1 MVMADIDELKKKLE
15 DGWIKGEPYVF
26 VSYASKDKEKVYE
39 FVYELRKRGIN
50 VYIDIELQENISK
63 NWLQNIKERL
73 YDVDC
78 VAMISFLSLDYF
90 RSYACLIEQL
100 VTRSEDLKME
110 KGKYLEN
117 FYIAL
122 DDNMST
128 IQKMEDAVYNN
139 TVAKESQSMAIKMV
153 PEEVNVLKDVMED
166 NIAVKSKLKKDVRST
181 IDSLNT
187 AHRVAISMLSYI
199 FKESSYSIQKYG
211 TAGDC
216 AQLMY
221 NNFTNDKNDKINID
235 VLEKLKE
242 KYNNALSFTTASS
255 STESQNRASTSAVQ
269 DNTAEAD
276 IENDRTSD
284 NIQSTEYSNVA
295 NNNDTNSDE
304 INSNDIIGD
313 ENSTSIDS
321 VATDDFATS
330 TDNINTTDNTRTRQA
345 TSTGDI
351 RFTLYGKEYEL
362 NQSDMMLTFFAHVLN
377 KHQDIVDEL
386 HSYNGMTCV
395 SDVDYSLPKN
405 RKADMPTYF
414 RSCEFFEFANGS
426 HICVG
431 TSYSVVDKLKK
442 MALLLNI
449 CGESPE
455 IFSSEQVELP
465 AVKVR
470 GGSSAVGKGSGALVK
485 FSVYGNKYEQN
496 QTDMLGTIC
505 SSVIAKH
512 PDKLEEAADALL
524 CLDVKDYTDVAKE
537 DRPVYFSSMN
547 KYEVN
552 GTAYSVGGSFGM
564 KEKLKMIARL
574 LIMCDESKD
583 IIDIEDYEIPD
594 VKIKAAAGT
603 KKKINYFD

>member
-1 MVMADIDELKKKLE
+1 MADIDELKKKLE

-26 VSYASKDKEKVYE
+26 VSYASKDKEKVYD

-78 VAMISFLSLDYF
+78 VAMISFLSISYF

-110 KGKYLEN
+110 KGRYLEN

-128 IQKMEDAVYNN
+128 IQKMEDAVYDN

-181 IDSLNT
+181 IDGLNT

-242 KYNNALSFTTASS
+242 KYNNDS
-255 STESQNRASTSAVQ
+255 V
-269 DNTAEAD
+269 AD
-276 IENDRTSD
+276 KN
-284 NIQSTEYSNVA
+284 NIA
-295 NNNDTNSDE
+295 
-304 INSNDIIGD
+304 
-313 ENSTSIDS
+313 IDS
-321 VATDDFATS
+321 VAADDSVTAVDNTNI
-330 TDNINTTDNTRTRQA
+330 TDNTSITDNTNITDNTSITDSTHIKDNTRTRQA

-351 RFTLYGKEYEL
+351 RFMLYGKEYEL

-386 HSYNGMTCV
+386 PSYNGMTCV

-470 GGSSAVGKGSGALVK
+470 GGSSVSGKGSGALVK

-505 SSVIAKH
+505 SSVITKH

-547 KYEVN
+547 RYEVN

-594 VKIKAAAGT
+594 VKVKAAAGT

>member
-1 MVMADIDELKKKLE
+1 MADIDELKKKLE

-78 VAMISFLSLDYF
+78 VAMISFLSFNYF

-181 IDSLNT
+181 IDGLNT

-594 VKIKAAAGT
+594 VKIKAAGA

>member
-1 MVMADIDELKKKLE
+1 MADIDELKKKLE

-78 VAMISFLSLDYF
+78 VAMISFLSLNYF

-235 VLEKLKE
+235 VLEELKE
-242 KYNNALSFTTASS
+242 KYNNDS
-255 STESQNRASTSAVQ
+255 V
-269 DNTAEAD
+269 AD
-276 IENDRTSD
+276 KN
-284 NIQSTEYSNVA
+284 NIA
-295 NNNDTNSDE
+295 
-304 INSNDIIGD
+304 
-313 ENSTSIDS
+313 IDS
-321 VATDDFATS
+321 VAADDSVTAVDNTNI
-330 TDNINTTDNTRTRQA
+330 TDNTSITDNTHITDNTRTRQA

-386 HSYNGMTCV
+386 PSYNGMTCV

-470 GGSSAVGKGSGALVK
+470 GGSSVSGKGSGSLVK

-524 CLDVKDYTDVAKE
+524 CIDVKDYTDVAKE

-547 KYEVN
+547 RYEVN

-594 VKIKAAAGT
+594 VKVKAAAGT

>member
-1 MVMADIDELKKKLE
+1 MADIDELKKKLE

-78 VAMISFLSLDYF
+78 VAMISFLSLNYF

-110 KGKYLEN
+110 KGRYLEN

-128 IQKMEDAVYNN
+128 IQKMEDAVYDN

-221 NNFTNDKNDKINID
+221 NNFTNDKNDKINIA
-235 VLEKLKE
+235 VLEGLKE
-242 KYNNALSFTTASS
+242 KY
-255 STESQNRASTSAVQ
+255 
-269 DNTAEAD
+269 
-276 IENDRTSD
+276 I
-284 NIQSTEYSNVA
+284 
-295 NNNDTNSDE
+295 
-304 INSNDIIGD
+304 NDIIGD
-313 ENSTSIDS
+313 ENNTAIDS
-321 VATDDFATS
+321 VATDDLATS
-330 TDNINTTDNTRTRQA
+330 TDNINTTDNSRTRQA

-386 HSYNGMTCV
+386 PSYNGMTCV

-505 SSVIAKH
+505 SSVITKH
-512 PDKLEEAADALL
+512 PDKLEEAADVLL

-547 KYEVN
+547 RYEVN

>member
-1 MVMADIDELKKKLE
+1 MADIDELKKKLE

-26 VSYASKDKEKVYE
+26 VSYASKDKEKVYD

-78 VAMISFLSLDYF
+78 VAMISFLSISYF

-110 KGKYLEN
+110 KGRYLEN

-128 IQKMEDAVYNN
+128 IQKMEDAVYDN
-139 TVAKESQSMAIKMV
+139 TVAKESQSMAIKIV

-181 IDSLNT
+181 IDGLNT

-242 KYNNALSFTTASS
+242 KYNNDS
-255 STESQNRASTSAVQ
+255 V
-269 DNTAEAD
+269 AD
-276 IENDRTSD
+276 KN
-284 NIQSTEYSNVA
+284 NIA
-295 NNNDTNSDE
+295 
-304 INSNDIIGD
+304 
-313 ENSTSIDS
+313 IDS
-321 VATDDFATS
+321 VAADDSVTAVDNTNI
-330 TDNINTTDNTRTRQA
+330 TDNTSITDNTNITDNTSITDSTHIKDNTRTRQA

-351 RFTLYGKEYEL
+351 RFMLYGKEYEL

-386 HSYNGMTCV
+386 PSYNGMTCV

-470 GGSSAVGKGSGALVK
+470 GGSSVSGKGSGALVK

-505 SSVIAKH
+505 SSVITKH

-547 KYEVN
+547 RYEVN

-594 VKIKAAAGT
+594 VKVKAAAGT

>member
-1 MVMADIDELKKKLE
+1 MADIDELKKKLE

-78 VAMISFLSLDYF
+78 VAMISFLSLNYF

-128 IQKMEDAVYNN
+128 IQKMEDAVYDN

-181 IDSLNT
+181 IDGLNT

-235 VLEKLKE
+235 VLEELKE
-242 KYNNALSFTTASS
+242 KYNN
-255 STESQNRASTSAVQ
+255 
-269 DNTAEAD
+269 
-276 IENDRTSD
+276 
-284 NIQSTEYSNVA
+284 
-295 NNNDTNSDE
+295 
-304 INSNDIIGD
+304 
-313 ENSTSIDS
+313 DS
-321 VATDDFATS
+321 VAADDSVTAVDNTNI
-330 TDNINTTDNTRTRQA
+330 TDNTSITDNTNITDNTSITDNTHITDNTRTRQA

-386 HSYNGMTCV
+386 PSYNGMTCV

-470 GGSSAVGKGSGALVK
+470 GGSSVSGKGSGSLVK

-524 CLDVKDYTDVAKE
+524 CIDVKDYTDVAKE

-547 KYEVN
+547 RYEVN

-594 VKIKAAAGT
+594 VKVKTAAGT

>member
-1 MVMADIDELKKKLE
+1 MVDIDELKKKLE

-78 VAMISFLSLDYF
+78 VAMISFLSLNYF

-128 IQKMEDAVYNN
+128 IQKMEDAVYNS

-221 NNFTNDKNDKINID
+221 NNFTNDKNDKINIA
-235 VLEKLKE
+235 VLEGLKE
-242 KYNNALSFTTASS
+242 KY
-255 STESQNRASTSAVQ
+255 
-269 DNTAEAD
+269 
-276 IENDRTSD
+276 I
-284 NIQSTEYSNVA
+284 
-295 NNNDTNSDE
+295 
-304 INSNDIIGD
+304 NDIIGD
-313 ENSTSIDS
+313 ENNTAIDS
-321 VATDDFATS
+321 VATDDLATS
-330 TDNINTTDNTRTRQA
+330 TDNINTTDNSRTRQA

-386 HSYNGMTCV
+386 PSHNGMNCV
-395 SDVDYSLPKN
+395 SDVDYSLSEN

-470 GGSSAVGKGSGALVK
+470 GGSSAGGKGRGALVK
-485 FSVYGNKYEQN
+485 FSVYGNEYAQN

-512 PDKLEEAADALL
+512 PDKLEEAADVLL
-524 CLDVKDYTDVAKE
+524 CLDVKDYTDVEKE

-547 KYEVN
+547 RYEVN

-594 VKIKAAAGT
+594 VKIKVAGA

>member
-1 MVMADIDELKKKLE
+1 MADIDELKKKLE

-181 IDSLNT
+181 IDGLNT

-221 NNFTNDKNDKINID
+221 NNFTNDKNDKINIA
-235 VLEKLKE
+235 VLEELKE
-242 KYNNALSFTTASS
+242 KYINASSFTTASS
-255 STESQNRASTSAVQ
+255 STESQNSALISVVQ
-269 DNTAEAD
+269 D
-276 IENDRTSD
+276 
-284 NIQSTEYSNVA
+284 
-295 NNNDTNSDE
+295 NDTNSNE
-304 INSNDIIGD
+304 IDSNDIIGD
-313 ENSTSIDS
+313 ENSTSTDS
-321 VATDDFATS
+321 VATDNFATS
-330 TDNINTTDNTRTRQA
+330 TDNINTTDNSRIRQA

-386 HSYNGMTCV
+386 PSYNGMNCV
-395 SDVDYSLPKN
+395 SDVDYSLSEN

-470 GGSSAVGKGSGALVK
+470 GGSSAGGKGSGALVK
-485 FSVYGNKYEQN
+485 FSVYGNEYAQN

-594 VKIKAAAGT
+594 VKIKAAGA

>member
-1 MVMADIDELKKKLE
+1 MADIDELKKKLE

-26 VSYASKDKEKVYE
+26 VSYASKDKEKVYD

-78 VAMISFLSLDYF
+78 VAMISFLSISYF

-110 KGKYLEN
+110 KGRYLEN

-128 IQKMEDAVYNN
+128 IQKMEDAVYDN

-181 IDSLNT
+181 IDGLNT

-242 KYNNALSFTTASS
+242 KYNNDS
-255 STESQNRASTSAVQ
+255 V
-269 DNTAEAD
+269 AD
-276 IENDRTSD
+276 KN
-284 NIQSTEYSNVA
+284 NIA
-295 NNNDTNSDE
+295 
-304 INSNDIIGD
+304 
-313 ENSTSIDS
+313 IDS
-321 VATDDFATS
+321 VAADDSVTAVDNTNI
-330 TDNINTTDNTRTRQA
+330 TDNTSITDSTHIKDNTRTRQA

-351 RFTLYGKEYEL
+351 RFMLYGKEYEL

-386 HSYNGMTCV
+386 PSYNGMTCV

-505 SSVIAKH
+505 SSVITKH

-547 KYEVN
+547 RYEVN

-594 VKIKAAAGT
+594 VKVKAAAGT

>member
-1 MVMADIDELKKKLE
+1 MADIDELKKKLE

-26 VSYASKDKEKVYE
+26 VSYASKDKEKVYD

-78 VAMISFLSLDYF
+78 VAMISFLSISYF

-110 KGKYLEN
+110 KGRYLEN

-128 IQKMEDAVYNN
+128 IQKMEDAVYDN

-181 IDSLNT
+181 IDGLNT

-242 KYNNALSFTTASS
+242 KYNNDS
-255 STESQNRASTSAVQ
+255 V
-269 DNTAEAD
+269 AD
-276 IENDRTSD
+276 KN
-284 NIQSTEYSNVA
+284 NIA
-295 NNNDTNSDE
+295 
-304 INSNDIIGD
+304 
-313 ENSTSIDS
+313 IDS
-321 VATDDFATS
+321 VAADDSVTAV
-330 TDNINTTDNTRTRQA
+330 DNTNITDNTRTRQA

-386 HSYNGMTCV
+386 PSYNGMTCV

-465 AVKVR
+465 VVKVR
-470 GGSSAVGKGSGALVK
+470 GGSSVSGKGSGALVK

-505 SSVIAKH
+505 SSVITKH

-524 CLDVKDYTDVAKE
+524 CIDVKDYTDVAKE

-547 KYEVN
+547 RYEVN

-594 VKIKAAAGT
+594 VKVKAAAGT

>member
-1 MVMADIDELKKKLE
+1 MADIDELKKKLE

-78 VAMISFLSLDYF
+78 VAMISFLSLNYF

-110 KGKYLEN
+110 KGRYLEN

-235 VLEKLKE
+235 VLEELKE
-242 KYNNALSFTTASS
+242 KYNNALSFTTAAS

-330 TDNINTTDNTRTRQA
+330 TDNINTTDNSRTRQA

-351 RFTLYGKEYEL
+351 RFMLYGKEYEL

-386 HSYNGMTCV
+386 PSYNGMNCV

-594 VKIKAAAGT
+594 VKIKAAGA

>member
-1 MVMADIDELKKKLE
+1 MADIDELKKKLE

-26 VSYASKDKEKVYE
+26 VSYASKDKEKVYD

-78 VAMISFLSLDYF
+78 VAMISFLSLNYF

-181 IDSLNT
+181 IDGLNT

-235 VLEKLKE
+235 VLEGLKE
-242 KYNNALSFTTASS
+242 KYINASSFTTASS
-255 STESQNRASTSAVQ
+255 STESQNSALISVVQ
-269 DNTAEAD
+269 D
-276 IENDRTSD
+276 
-284 NIQSTEYSNVA
+284 
-295 NNNDTNSDE
+295 NDTNSNEIYSDE
-304 INSNDIIGD
+304 IDSNDIIGD
-313 ENSTSIDS
+313 ENSTSTDS

-351 RFTLYGKEYEL
+351 RFMLYGKEYEL

-386 HSYNGMTCV
+386 PSYNGMTCV
-395 SDVDYSLPKN
+395 SDVDYSIPKN

-505 SSVIAKH
+505 SSVITKH

-594 VKIKAAAGT
+594 VKIKAAGA

>member
-1 MVMADIDELKKKLE
+1 MAYIDELKKKLE

-78 VAMISFLSLDYF
+78 VAMISFLSLNYF

-181 IDSLNT
+181 IDGLNT

-221 NNFTNDKNDKINID
+221 NNFTNDKNDKINIA
-235 VLEKLKE
+235 VLEELKE
-242 KYNNALSFTTASS
+242 KYNNALSFTTAAS
-255 STESQNRASTSAVQ
+255 STESQNRASTSVVQ

-313 ENSTSIDS
+313 ENNTAIDS
-321 VATDDFATS
+321 VATDDLATS
-330 TDNINTTDNTRTRQA
+330 TDNINTTDNSRTRQA

-386 HSYNGMTCV
+386 PSYNGMNCV
-395 SDVDYSLPKN
+395 SDVDYSLSEN

-470 GGSSAVGKGSGALVK
+470 GGSSAGGKGSGALVK
-485 FSVYGNKYEQN
+485 FSVYGNEYAQN

-537 DRPVYFSSMN
+537 DRLVYFSSMN

-594 VKIKAAAGT
+594 VKIKAAGA

>member
-1 MVMADIDELKKKLE
+1 MADIDELKKKLE

-26 VSYASKDKEKVYE
+26 VSYASKDKEKVYD

-78 VAMISFLSLDYF
+78 VAMISFLSISYF

-110 KGKYLEN
+110 KGRYLEN

-128 IQKMEDAVYNN
+128 IQKMEDAVYDN

-181 IDSLNT
+181 IDGLNT

-242 KYNNALSFTTASS
+242 KYNNDS
-255 STESQNRASTSAVQ
+255 V
-269 DNTAEAD
+269 AD
-276 IENDRTSD
+276 KN
-284 NIQSTEYSNVA
+284 NIA
-295 NNNDTNSDE
+295 
-304 INSNDIIGD
+304 
-313 ENSTSIDS
+313 IDS
-321 VATDDFATS
+321 VAADDSVTAVDNTNI
-330 TDNINTTDNTRTRQA
+330 TDNTSITDSTHIKDNTRTRQA

-351 RFTLYGKEYEL
+351 RFMLYGKEYEL

-386 HSYNGMTCV
+386 PSYNGMTCV

-524 CLDVKDYTDVAKE
+524 CIDVKDYIDVAKE

-547 KYEVN
+547 RYEVN

-594 VKIKAAAGT
+594 VKVKAAAGT

>member
-1 MVMADIDELKKKLE
+1 MADIDELKKKLE

-78 VAMISFLSLDYF
+78 VAMISFLSLNYF

-128 IQKMEDAVYNN
+128 IQKMEDAVYDN

-181 IDSLNT
+181 IDGLNT

-235 VLEKLKE
+235 VLEELKE
-242 KYNNALSFTTASS
+242 KYNNALSFTTAAS
-255 STESQNRASTSAVQ
+255 STESQNRALISVVQ
-269 DNTAEAD
+269 D
-276 IENDRTSD
+276 
-284 NIQSTEYSNVA
+284 
-295 NNNDTNSDE
+295 NDTNSNE
-304 INSNDIIGD
+304 IDSNDIIGD
-313 ENSTSIDS
+313 ENNTAIDS
-321 VATDDFATS
+321 VATDDLATS
-330 TDNINTTDNTRTRQA
+330 TDNINTTDNSRTRQA

-386 HSYNGMTCV
+386 PSYNGMNCV
-395 SDVDYSLPKN
+395 SDVDYSLSEN

-470 GGSSAVGKGSGALVK
+470 GGSSAGGKGSGALVK
-485 FSVYGNKYEQN
+485 FSVYGNEYAQN

-524 CLDVKDYTDVAKE
+524 CIDVKDYTDVAKE
-537 DRPVYFSSMN
+537 DRPVYFSLMN
-547 KYEVN
+547 RYEVN

-564 KEKLKMIARL
+564 KEKLKMIAKL

-594 VKIKAAAGT
+594 VKVKAAAGT

>member
-1 MVMADIDELKKKLE
+1 MADIDELKKKLE

-26 VSYASKDKEKVYE
+26 VSYASKDKEKVYD

-78 VAMISFLSLDYF
+78 VAMISFLSISYF

-110 KGKYLEN
+110 KGRYLEN

-128 IQKMEDAVYNN
+128 IQKMEDAVYDN

-181 IDSLNT
+181 IDGLNT
-187 AHRVAISMLSYI
+187 AHRVEISMLSYI

-242 KYNNALSFTTASS
+242 KYNNDS
-255 STESQNRASTSAVQ
+255 V
-269 DNTAEAD
+269 AD
-276 IENDRTSD
+276 KN
-284 NIQSTEYSNVA
+284 NIA
-295 NNNDTNSDE
+295 
-304 INSNDIIGD
+304 
-313 ENSTSIDS
+313 IDS
-321 VATDDFATS
+321 VAADDSVTAV
-330 TDNINTTDNTRTRQA
+330 DNTNITDNTRTRQA

-386 HSYNGMTCV
+386 PSYNGMTCV

-465 AVKVR
+465 VVKVR
-470 GGSSAVGKGSGALVK
+470 GGSSVSGKGSGALVK

-505 SSVIAKH
+505 SSVITKH

-547 KYEVN
+547 RYEVN

-594 VKIKAAAGT
+594 VKVKAAAGT

>member
-1 MVMADIDELKKKLE
+1 MADIDELKKKLE

-78 VAMISFLSLDYF
+78 VAMISFLSLNYF

-128 IQKMEDAVYNN
+128 IQRMEDAVYDN

-181 IDSLNT
+181 IDGLNT

-235 VLEKLKE
+235 VLEELKE
-242 KYNNALSFTTASS
+242 KYNN
-255 STESQNRASTSAVQ
+255 
-269 DNTAEAD
+269 
-276 IENDRTSD
+276 
-284 NIQSTEYSNVA
+284 
-295 NNNDTNSDE
+295 
-304 INSNDIIGD
+304 
-313 ENSTSIDS
+313 DS
-321 VATDDFATS
+321 VAADDSVTAVDNTNI
-330 TDNINTTDNTRTRQA
+330 TDNTSITDNTNITDNTSITDNTHITDNTRTRQA

-386 HSYNGMTCV
+386 PSYNGMTCV

-470 GGSSAVGKGSGALVK
+470 GGSSAGGKGSGALVK
-485 FSVYGNKYEQN
+485 FSVYGNEYAQN

-524 CLDVKDYTDVAKE
+524 CIDVKDYTDVAKE
-537 DRPVYFSSMN
+537 DRPVYFSLMN
-547 KYEVN
+547 RYEVN

-564 KEKLKMIARL
+564 KEKLKMIAKL

-594 VKIKAAAGT
+594 VKVKAAAGT

>member
-1 MVMADIDELKKKLE
+1 MADIDELKKKLE

-78 VAMISFLSLDYF
+78 VAMISFLSLNYF

-110 KGKYLEN
+110 KGRYLEN

-181 IDSLNT
+181 IDGLNT

-221 NNFTNDKNDKINID
+221 NNFTNDKNDKINIA
-235 VLEKLKE
+235 VLEELKE
-242 KYNNALSFTTASS
+242 KYNNALSFTTAAS
-255 STESQNRASTSAVQ
+255 STESQNRASTSVVQ

-313 ENSTSIDS
+313 ENNTAIDS

-330 TDNINTTDNTRTRQA
+330 TDNINTTDNSRTRQA

-351 RFTLYGKEYEL
+351 RFMLYGKEYEL

-386 HSYNGMTCV
+386 PSYNGMTCV

-470 GGSSAVGKGSGALVK
+470 GGSSAGGKGSGALVK
-485 FSVYGNKYEQN
+485 FSVYGNEYAQN

-524 CLDVKDYTDVAKE
+524 CLDVKDYTDVEKE

-547 KYEVN
+547 RYEVN

-594 VKIKAAAGT
+594 VKIKAAGA

>member
-1 MVMADIDELKKKLE
+1 MADIDELKKKLE

-78 VAMISFLSLDYF
+78 VAMISFLSLNYF

-242 KYNNALSFTTASS
+242 KYNNALSFTTAAS

-313 ENSTSIDS
+313 ENNTAIDS
-321 VATDDFATS
+321 VATDDLATS
-330 TDNINTTDNTRTRQA
+330 TDNINTTDNSRTRQA

-386 HSYNGMTCV
+386 HSYNGMNCV

-505 SSVIAKH
+505 SSVITKH

-547 KYEVN
+547 RYEVN

>member
-1 MVMADIDELKKKLE
+1 MADIDELKKKLE

-26 VSYASKDKEKVYE
+26 VSYASKDKEKVYD

-78 VAMISFLSLDYF
+78 VAMISFLSISYF

-110 KGKYLEN
+110 KGRYLED

-128 IQKMEDAVYNN
+128 IQKMEDAVYDN

-181 IDSLNT
+181 IDGLNT

-242 KYNNALSFTTASS
+242 KYNNDS
-255 STESQNRASTSAVQ
+255 V
-269 DNTAEAD
+269 AD
-276 IENDRTSD
+276 KN
-284 NIQSTEYSNVA
+284 NIA
-295 NNNDTNSDE
+295 
-304 INSNDIIGD
+304 
-313 ENSTSIDS
+313 IDS
-321 VATDDFATS
+321 VAADDSVTAVDNTNI
-330 TDNINTTDNTRTRQA
+330 TDNNNITDNTSITDNTNITDNTSITDSTHIKDNTRTRQA

-351 RFTLYGKEYEL
+351 RFMLYGKEYEL

-386 HSYNGMTCV
+386 PSYNGMTCV

-505 SSVIAKH
+505 SSVITKH

-547 KYEVN
+547 RYEVN

-594 VKIKAAAGT
+594 VKVKAAAGT

>member
-1 MVMADIDELKKKLE
+1 MADIDELKKKLE

-26 VSYASKDKEKVYE
+26 VSYASKDKEKVYD

-78 VAMISFLSLDYF
+78 VAMISFLSLNYF

-110 KGKYLEN
+110 KGRYLEN

-128 IQKMEDAVYNN
+128 IQKMEDAVYDN

-221 NNFTNDKNDKINID
+221 NNFTNDKNDKINIA
-235 VLEKLKE
+235 VLEELKE
-242 KYNNALSFTTASS
+242 KYNNALSFTTAAS

-330 TDNINTTDNTRTRQA
+330 TDNINTTDNSRTRQA

-351 RFTLYGKEYEL
+351 RFMLYGKEYEL

-386 HSYNGMTCV
+386 PSYNGMNCV

-594 VKIKAAAGT
+594 VKIKAAGA

>member
-1 MVMADIDELKKKLE
+1 MADIDELKKKLE

-78 VAMISFLSLDYF
+78 VAMISFLSLNYF

-128 IQKMEDAVYNN
+128 IQRMEDAVYDN

-181 IDSLNT
+181 IDGLNT

-235 VLEKLKE
+235 VLEELKE
-242 KYNNALSFTTASS
+242 KYNN
-255 STESQNRASTSAVQ
+255 
-269 DNTAEAD
+269 
-276 IENDRTSD
+276 
-284 NIQSTEYSNVA
+284 
-295 NNNDTNSDE
+295 
-304 INSNDIIGD
+304 
-313 ENSTSIDS
+313 DS
-321 VATDDFATS
+321 VAADDSVTAVDNTNI
-330 TDNINTTDNTRTRQA
+330 TDNTSITDNTNITDNTSITDNTHITDNTRTRQA

-386 HSYNGMTCV
+386 PSYNGMTCV

-470 GGSSAVGKGSGALVK
+470 GGSSVSGKGSGSLVK

-524 CLDVKDYTDVAKE
+524 CIDVKDYTDVAKE

-547 KYEVN
+547 RYEVN
-552 GTAYSVGGSFGM
+552 GTAYSVGGSLGM

-594 VKIKAAAGT
+594 VKVKAAAGT

>member
-1 MVMADIDELKKKLE
+1 MADIDELKKKLE

-78 VAMISFLSLDYF
+78 VAMISFLSLNYF

-181 IDSLNT
+181 IDGLNT

-221 NNFTNDKNDKINID
+221 NNFTNDKNDKINIA
-235 VLEKLKE
+235 VLEELKE
-242 KYNNALSFTTASS
+242 KYNNALSFTTAAS
-255 STESQNRASTSAVQ
+255 STESQNRASTSVVQ

-313 ENSTSIDS
+313 ENNTAIDS

-330 TDNINTTDNTRTRQA
+330 TDNINTTDNSRTRQA

-386 HSYNGMTCV
+386 PSYNGMNCV
-395 SDVDYSLPKN
+395 SDVDYSLSEN

-594 VKIKAAAGT
+594 VKIKAAGT

>member
-1 MVMADIDELKKKLE
+1 MADIDELKKKLE

-78 VAMISFLSLDYF
+78 VAMISFLSLSYF

-110 KGKYLEN
+110 KGRYLEN

-128 IQKMEDAVYNN
+128 IQKMEDAVYDN

-166 NIAVKSKLKKDVRST
+166 NIAVKSRLKKDVRST

-221 NNFTNDKNDKINID
+221 NNFTNDKNDKINIA
-235 VLEKLKE
+235 VLEELKE
-242 KYNNALSFTTASS
+242 KYINASSFTTAAS

-313 ENSTSIDS
+313 ENNTAIDS
-321 VATDDFATS
+321 VATDDLATS
-330 TDNINTTDNTRTRQA
+330 TDNINTTDNSRIRQA

-386 HSYNGMTCV
+386 PSYNGMNCV
-395 SDVDYSLPKN
+395 SDVDYSLSEN

-470 GGSSAVGKGSGALVK
+470 GGSSAGGKGSGALVK
-485 FSVYGNKYEQN
+485 FSVYGNEYAQN

-594 VKIKAAAGT
+594 VKIKAAGA

>member
-1 MVMADIDELKKKLE
+1 MADIDELKKKLE

-26 VSYASKDKEKVYE
+26 VSYASKDKEKVYD

-78 VAMISFLSLDYF
+78 VAMISFLSISYF

-128 IQKMEDAVYNN
+128 IQKMEDAVYDN

-181 IDSLNT
+181 IDGLNT

-242 KYNNALSFTTASS
+242 KYNNDS
-255 STESQNRASTSAVQ
+255 V
-269 DNTAEAD
+269 AD
-276 IENDRTSD
+276 KN
-284 NIQSTEYSNVA
+284 NIA
-295 NNNDTNSDE
+295 
-304 INSNDIIGD
+304 
-313 ENSTSIDS
+313 IDS
-321 VATDDFATS
+321 VAADDSVTAV
-330 TDNINTTDNTRTRQA
+330 DNTNITDNTRTRQA

-386 HSYNGMTCV
+386 PSYNGMTCV

-465 AVKVR
+465 VVKVR

-505 SSVIAKH
+505 SSVITKH

-547 KYEVN
+547 RYEVN

-594 VKIKAAAGT
+594 VKVKAAGT

>member
-594 VKIKAAAGT
+594 VKIKAAGA

>member
-1 MVMADIDELKKKLE
+1 MEDIDELKKKLE

-39 FVYELRKRGIN
+39 FIYELRKRGIN

-78 VAMISFLSLDYF
+78 VAMISFLSLNYF

-128 IQKMEDAVYNN
+128 IQKMEDAVYDN

-181 IDSLNT
+181 IDGMNT

-235 VLEKLKE
+235 VLEELKE
-242 KYNNALSFTTASS
+242 KYNNDS
-255 STESQNRASTSAVQ
+255 V
-269 DNTAEAD
+269 AD
-276 IENDRTSD
+276 KN
-284 NIQSTEYSNVA
+284 NIA
-295 NNNDTNSDE
+295 
-304 INSNDIIGD
+304 
-313 ENSTSIDS
+313 IDS
-321 VATDDFATS
+321 VAADDSVTAVDNTNI
-330 TDNINTTDNTRTRQA
+330 TDNTSITDNTNITDNTSITDNNSITDNTNITDNTSISDNTHITDNTRTRQA

-386 HSYNGMTCV
+386 PSYNGMTCV

-470 GGSSAVGKGSGALVK
+470 GGSSVSGKGSGSLVK

-524 CLDVKDYTDVAKE
+524 CIDVKDYTDVAKE

-547 KYEVN
+547 RYEVN

-594 VKIKAAAGT
+594 VKVKAAAGT

>member
-1 MVMADIDELKKKLE
+1 MADIDELKKKLE

-128 IQKMEDAVYNN
+128 IQKMEDAVYDN

-181 IDSLNT
+181 IDGLNT

-221 NNFTNDKNDKINID
+221 NNFTNDKNDKINIA
-235 VLEKLKE
+235 VLEELKE
-242 KYNNALSFTTASS
+242 KYNNALSFTTAAS

-313 ENSTSIDS
+313 ENNTAIDS
-321 VATDDFATS
+321 VATDDLATS
-330 TDNINTTDNTRTRQA
+330 TDNVNTTDNSRTRQA

-386 HSYNGMTCV
+386 PSYNGMTCV

-594 VKIKAAAGT
+594 VKIKAAGA

>member
-1 MVMADIDELKKKLE
+1 MADIDELKKKLE

-26 VSYASKDKEKVYE
+26 VSYASKDKEKVYD

-78 VAMISFLSLDYF
+78 VAMISFLSLNYF

-128 IQKMEDAVYNN
+128 IQKMEDAVYDN

-181 IDSLNT
+181 IDGLNT

-242 KYNNALSFTTASS
+242 KYNNDS
-255 STESQNRASTSAVQ
+255 V
-269 DNTAEAD
+269 AD
-276 IENDRTSD
+276 KN
-284 NIQSTEYSNVA
+284 NIA
-295 NNNDTNSDE
+295 
-304 INSNDIIGD
+304 
-313 ENSTSIDS
+313 IDS
-321 VATDDFATS
+321 VAADDSVTAV
-330 TDNINTTDNTRTRQA
+330 DNTNITDNTRTRQA

-351 RFTLYGKEYEL
+351 RFMLYGKEYEL

-386 HSYNGMTCV
+386 PSYNGMTCV

-442 MALLLNI
+442 MALLFNI

-505 SSVIAKH
+505 SSVITKH

-547 KYEVN
+547 RYEVN

-594 VKIKAAAGT
+594 VKVKAAAGA

>member
-1 MVMADIDELKKKLE
+1 MADIDELKKKLE

-78 VAMISFLSLDYF
+78 VAMISFLSLNYF

-128 IQKMEDAVYNN
+128 IQKMEDAVYDN

-181 IDSLNT
+181 IDGLNT

-235 VLEKLKE
+235 VLEELKE
-242 KYNNALSFTTASS
+242 KYNN
-255 STESQNRASTSAVQ
+255 
-269 DNTAEAD
+269 
-276 IENDRTSD
+276 
-284 NIQSTEYSNVA
+284 
-295 NNNDTNSDE
+295 
-304 INSNDIIGD
+304 
-313 ENSTSIDS
+313 DS
-321 VATDDFATS
+321 VAADDSVTAVDNTNI
-330 TDNINTTDNTRTRQA
+330 TDNTSITDNTNITDNTSITDNTNITDNTSITDNTNITDNTRTRQA

-386 HSYNGMTCV
+386 PSYNGMTCV
-395 SDVDYSLPKN
+395 SDVDYSLPEN

-470 GGSSAVGKGSGALVK
+470 GGSSAGGKGSGSLVK

-524 CLDVKDYTDVAKE
+524 CIDVKDYTDVAKE

-547 KYEVN
+547 RYEVN

-594 VKIKAAAGT
+594 VKVKAAAGT

>member
-1 MVMADIDELKKKLE
+1 M
-15 DGWIKGEPYVF
+15 
-26 VSYASKDKEKVYE
+26 
-39 FVYELRKRGIN
+39 
-50 VYIDIELQENISK
+50 
-63 NWLQNIKERL
+63 
-73 YDVDC
+73 
-78 VAMISFLSLDYF
+78 
-90 RSYACLIEQL
+90 
-100 VTRSEDLKME
+100 
-110 KGKYLEN
+110 
-117 FYIAL
+117 
-122 DDNMST
+122 
-128 IQKMEDAVYNN
+128 
-139 TVAKESQSMAIKMV
+139 
-153 PEEVNVLKDVMED
+153 
-166 NIAVKSKLKKDVRST
+166 
-181 IDSLNT
+181 
-187 AHRVAISMLSYI
+187 
-199 FKESSYSIQKYG
+199 
-211 TAGDC
+211 
-216 AQLMY
+216 
-221 NNFTNDKNDKINID
+221 
-235 VLEKLKE
+235 
-242 KYNNALSFTTASS
+242 
-255 STESQNRASTSAVQ
+255 
-269 DNTAEAD
+269 
-276 IENDRTSD
+276 
-284 NIQSTEYSNVA
+284 
-295 NNNDTNSDE
+295 
-304 INSNDIIGD
+304 
-313 ENSTSIDS
+313 
-321 VATDDFATS
+321 
-330 TDNINTTDNTRTRQA
+330 
-345 TSTGDI
+345 
-351 RFTLYGKEYEL
+351 LYGKEYEL

-386 HSYNGMTCV
+386 PSYNGMNCV
-395 SDVDYSLPKN
+395 SDVDYSLSEN

-470 GGSSAVGKGSGALVK
+470 GGSSVSGKGSGALVK
-485 FSVYGNKYEQN
+485 FSVYGNEYAQN

-524 CLDVKDYTDVAKE
+524 CIDVKDYTDVAKE

-547 KYEVN
+547 RYEVN

-594 VKIKAAAGT
+594 VKVKAAAGT

>member
-1 MVMADIDELKKKLE
+1 MADIDELKKKLE

-26 VSYASKDKEKVYE
+26 VSYASKDKEKVYD

-78 VAMISFLSLDYF
+78 VAMISFLSISYF

-128 IQKMEDAVYNN
+128 IQKMEDAVYDN

-181 IDSLNT
+181 IDGLNT

-242 KYNNALSFTTASS
+242 KYNN
-255 STESQNRASTSAVQ
+255 
-269 DNTAEAD
+269 
-276 IENDRTSD
+276 
-284 NIQSTEYSNVA
+284 
-295 NNNDTNSDE
+295 
-304 INSNDIIGD
+304 
-313 ENSTSIDS
+313 DS
-321 VATDDFATS
+321 VADKNNIAIDSIAADDSVTAVDNTNI
-330 TDNINTTDNTRTRQA
+330 TDNTSITDNTHITDNTRTRQA

-351 RFTLYGKEYEL
+351 RFMLYGKEYEL

-386 HSYNGMTCV
+386 PSYNGMTCV

-470 GGSSAVGKGSGALVK
+470 GGSSVSGKGSGALVK

-524 CLDVKDYTDVAKE
+524 CIDVKDYTDVAKE

-547 KYEVN
+547 RYEVN

-594 VKIKAAAGT
+594 VKVKAAAGT

>member
-1 MVMADIDELKKKLE
+1 MADIDELKKKLE

-78 VAMISFLSLDYF
+78 VAMISFLSLNYF

-181 IDSLNT
+181 IDGLNT

-221 NNFTNDKNDKINID
+221 NNFTNDKNDKIN
-235 VLEKLKE
+235 
-242 KYNNALSFTTASS
+242 
-255 STESQNRASTSAVQ
+255 
-269 DNTAEAD
+269 
-276 IENDRTSD
+276 
-284 NIQSTEYSNVA
+284 
-295 NNNDTNSDE
+295 
-304 INSNDIIGD
+304 
-313 ENSTSIDS
+313 
-321 VATDDFATS
+321 
-330 TDNINTTDNTRTRQA
+330 
-345 TSTGDI
+345 
-351 RFTLYGKEYEL
+351 
-362 NQSDMMLTFFAHVLN
+362 MMYWRN
-377 KHQDIVDEL
+377 
-386 HSYNGMTCV
+386 
-395 SDVDYSLPKN
+395 
-405 RKADMPTYF
+405 
-414 RSCEFFEFANGS
+414 
-426 HICVG
+426 
-431 TSYSVVDKLKK
+431 LKK
-442 MALLLNI
+442 STTMLYHSQRLHHL
-449 CGESPE
+449 
-455 IFSSEQVELP
+455 Q
-465 AVKVR
+465 KVR
-470 GGSSAVGKGSGALVK
+470 IVPLYQQ
-485 FSVYGNKYEQN
+485 FRIIRQ
-496 QTDMLGTIC
+496 
-505 SSVIAKH
+505 
-512 PDKLEEAADALL
+512 KLTL
-524 CLDVKDYTDVAKE
+524 
-537 DRPVYFSSMN
+537 R
-547 KYEVN
+547 
-552 GTAYSVGGSFGM
+552 
-564 KEKLKMIARL
+564 MIGL
-574 LIMCDESKD
+574 LIIFRVQSIAMWQ
-583 IIDIEDYEIPD
+583 IIMIQIAM
-594 VKIKAAAGT
+594 K
-603 KKKINYFD
+603 

>member
-1 MVMADIDELKKKLE
+1 MADIDELKKKLE

-78 VAMISFLSLDYF
+78 VAMISFLSISYF

-110 KGKYLEN
+110 KGRYLEN

-128 IQKMEDAVYNN
+128 IQKMEDAVYDN

-181 IDSLNT
+181 IDGLNT

-242 KYNNALSFTTASS
+242 KYNNDS
-255 STESQNRASTSAVQ
+255 V
-269 DNTAEAD
+269 AD
-276 IENDRTSD
+276 KN
-284 NIQSTEYSNVA
+284 NIA
-295 NNNDTNSDE
+295 
-304 INSNDIIGD
+304 
-313 ENSTSIDS
+313 IDS
-321 VATDDFATS
+321 VAADDSVTAVDNTNI
-330 TDNINTTDNTRTRQA
+330 TDNTSITDSTHIKDNTRTRQA

-351 RFTLYGKEYEL
+351 RFMLYGKEYEL

-386 HSYNGMTCV
+386 PSYNGMTCV

-505 SSVIAKH
+505 SSVITKH

-547 KYEVN
+547 RYEVN

-594 VKIKAAAGT
+594 VKVKAAAGT

>member
-1 MVMADIDELKKKLE
+1 MADIDELKKKLE

-78 VAMISFLSLDYF
+78 VAMISFLSLNYF

-181 IDSLNT
+181 IDGLNT

-242 KYNNALSFTTASS
+242 KYNNDS
-255 STESQNRASTSAVQ
+255 V
-269 DNTAEAD
+269 AD
-276 IENDRTSD
+276 KN
-284 NIQSTEYSNVA
+284 NIA
-295 NNNDTNSDE
+295 
-304 INSNDIIGD
+304 
-313 ENSTSIDS
+313 IDS
-321 VATDDFATS
+321 VAADDSVTAVDNTNI
-330 TDNINTTDNTRTRQA
+330 TDNTSITDSTHIKDNTRTRQA

-351 RFTLYGKEYEL
+351 RFMLYGKEYEL

-386 HSYNGMTCV
+386 PSYNGMNCV
-395 SDVDYSLPKN
+395 SDVDYSLSEN

-470 GGSSAVGKGSGALVK
+470 GGSSAGGKGSGALVK
-485 FSVYGNKYEQN
+485 FSVYGNEYAQN

-524 CLDVKDYTDVAKE
+524 CIDVKDYTDVAKE
-537 DRPVYFSSMN
+537 DRPVYFSLMN
-547 KYEVN
+547 RYEVN

-564 KEKLKMIARL
+564 KEKLKMIAKL

-594 VKIKAAAGT
+594 VKVKAAAGT

>member
-1 MVMADIDELKKKLE
+1 MAYIDELKKKLE

-78 VAMISFLSLDYF
+78 VAMISFLSLNYF

-221 NNFTNDKNDKINID
+221 NNFTNDKNDKINIA
-235 VLEKLKE
+235 VLEGLKE
-242 KYNNALSFTTASS
+242 KY
-255 STESQNRASTSAVQ
+255 
-269 DNTAEAD
+269 
-276 IENDRTSD
+276 I
-284 NIQSTEYSNVA
+284 
-295 NNNDTNSDE
+295 
-304 INSNDIIGD
+304 NDIIGD
-313 ENSTSIDS
+313 ENNTAIDS
-321 VATDDFATS
+321 VATDDLATS
-330 TDNINTTDNTRTRQA
+330 TDNINTTDNSRTRQA

-386 HSYNGMTCV
+386 PSYNGMTCV

-505 SSVIAKH
+505 SSVITKH

-594 VKIKAAAGT
+594 VKIKAAGA

>member
-1 MVMADIDELKKKLE
+1 MADIDELKKKLE

-26 VSYASKDKEKVYE
+26 VSYASKDKEKVYD

-73 YDVDC
+73 CDVDC
-78 VAMISFLSLDYF
+78 VAMISFLSISYF

-110 KGKYLEN
+110 KGRYLED

-128 IQKMEDAVYNN
+128 IQKMEDAVYDN

-181 IDSLNT
+181 IDGLNT

-242 KYNNALSFTTASS
+242 KYNNDS
-255 STESQNRASTSAVQ
+255 V
-269 DNTAEAD
+269 AD
-276 IENDRTSD
+276 KN
-284 NIQSTEYSNVA
+284 NIA
-295 NNNDTNSDE
+295 
-304 INSNDIIGD
+304 
-313 ENSTSIDS
+313 IDS
-321 VATDDFATS
+321 VAADDSVTAV
-330 TDNINTTDNTRTRQA
+330 DNTNITDNTRTRQA

-351 RFTLYGKEYEL
+351 RFMLYGKEYEL

-386 HSYNGMTCV
+386 PSYNGMTCV

-547 KYEVN
+547 RYEVN

-594 VKIKAAAGT
+594 VKVKAAAGT

>member
-1 MVMADIDELKKKLE
+1 MADIDELKKKLE

-78 VAMISFLSLDYF
+78 VAMISFLSLNYF

-181 IDSLNT
+181 IDGLNT

-221 NNFTNDKNDKINID
+221 NNFTNDKNDKINIA
-235 VLEKLKE
+235 VLEELKE
-242 KYNNALSFTTASS
+242 KYNNALSFTTVAS
-255 STESQNRASTSAVQ
+255 STESQNRALISVVQ
-269 DNTAEAD
+269 D
-276 IENDRTSD
+276 
-284 NIQSTEYSNVA
+284 
-295 NNNDTNSDE
+295 NDTNSNE
-304 INSNDIIGD
+304 IDSNDIIGD
-313 ENSTSIDS
+313 ENSTSTDS
-321 VATDDFATS
+321 VATDDLATS

-512 PDKLEEAADALL
+512 PDKLEEATDALL

-594 VKIKAAAGT
+594 VKIKAAGA

>member
-1 MVMADIDELKKKLE
+1 MADIDELKKKLE

-78 VAMISFLSLDYF
+78 VAMISFLSLSYF

-110 KGKYLEN
+110 KGRYLEN

-128 IQKMEDAVYNN
+128 IQKMEDAVYDN

-181 IDSLNT
+181 IDGLNT

-242 KYNNALSFTTASS
+242 KYNNALSFTTAAS

-313 ENSTSIDS
+313 ENNTAIDS
-321 VATDDFATS
+321 VATDDLATS
-330 TDNINTTDNTRTRQA
+330 TDNINTTDNSRTRQA

-386 HSYNGMTCV
+386 PSYNGMNCV
-395 SDVDYSLPKN
+395 SDVDYSLSEN

-505 SSVIAKH
+505 SSVITKH

-524 CLDVKDYTDVAKE
+524 CLAVKDYTDVAKE

-547 KYEVN
+547 RYEVN

-594 VKIKAAAGT
+594 VKIKAAGA

>member
-1 MVMADIDELKKKLE
+1 M
-15 DGWIKGEPYVF
+15 
-26 VSYASKDKEKVYE
+26 
-39 FVYELRKRGIN
+39 
-50 VYIDIELQENISK
+50 
-63 NWLQNIKERL
+63 
-73 YDVDC
+73 
-78 VAMISFLSLDYF
+78 
-90 RSYACLIEQL
+90 
-100 VTRSEDLKME
+100 
-110 KGKYLEN
+110 
-117 FYIAL
+117 
-122 DDNMST
+122 
-128 IQKMEDAVYNN
+128 
-139 TVAKESQSMAIKMV
+139 
-153 PEEVNVLKDVMED
+153 
-166 NIAVKSKLKKDVRST
+166 
-181 IDSLNT
+181 
-187 AHRVAISMLSYI
+187 
-199 FKESSYSIQKYG
+199 
-211 TAGDC
+211 
-216 AQLMY
+216 
-221 NNFTNDKNDKINID
+221 
-235 VLEKLKE
+235 
-242 KYNNALSFTTASS
+242 
-255 STESQNRASTSAVQ
+255 
-269 DNTAEAD
+269 
-276 IENDRTSD
+276 
-284 NIQSTEYSNVA
+284 A

-313 ENSTSIDS
+313 ENNTAIDS
-321 VATDDFATS
+321 VATDDLATS
-330 TDNINTTDNTRTRQA
+330 TDNINTTDNSRTRQA

-386 HSYNGMTCV
+386 PSYNGMNCV
-395 SDVDYSLPKN
+395 SDVDYSLSEN

-470 GGSSAVGKGSGALVK
+470 GGSSAGGKGSGALVK
-485 FSVYGNKYEQN
+485 FSVYGNEYAQN

-524 CLDVKDYTDVAKE
+524 CIDVKDYTDVAKE
-537 DRPVYFSSMN
+537 DRPVYFSLMN
-547 KYEVN
+547 RYEVN

-564 KEKLKMIARL
+564 KEKLKMIAKL

-594 VKIKAAAGT
+594 VKVKAAAGT